1 MNDLVSRSRAS
12 QRGFPCSESRL
23 CILQERARHSKSSP
37 HDYAGCT
44 PFLMQ
49 YQLGDKRYFVGVAIV
64 FAKLAGVVFFR
75 RSIEYAIQSIIE
87 FRYTL

>member
-37 HDYAGCT
+37 HDYADCT

-49 YQLGDKRYFVGVAIV
+49 YQPDDKRFFTGVAIV
-64 FAKLAGVVFFR
+64 SGKTLASVAAGDQLN
-75 RSIEYAIQSIIE
+75 I
-87 FRYTL
+87 